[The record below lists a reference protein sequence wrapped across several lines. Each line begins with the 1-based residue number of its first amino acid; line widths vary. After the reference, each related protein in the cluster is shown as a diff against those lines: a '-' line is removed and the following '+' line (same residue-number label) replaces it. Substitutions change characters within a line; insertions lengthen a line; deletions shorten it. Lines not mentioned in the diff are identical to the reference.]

1 MATRRERTPGLQV
14 RAKISNRSSVHVRE
28 GGARRSVGSSPA
40 GHPGSRG
47 AGPVATIQAAAVPA
61 PSLACRRLGTS
72 RRYNGRVARI
82 ALDPSTAGL
91 LLVALALSGCGSQP
105 PVEPTAYL
113 APAVTV
119 APSQT
124 QPAVATVAAAP
135 TDVCVNAAIFIE
147 DLTVPDGTSVAP
159 GERLDKRWAVQNSG
173 SCDWGPGYRLVQLDS
188 GSLGG
193 RQEAALYPAR
203 AGENAVWQV
212 ELVAPEEPGEYL
224 ASWQARAPNGELFG
238 EQVFVLIEVQR

>member
-1 MATRRERTPGLQV
+1 
-14 RAKISNRSSVHVRE
+14 
-28 GGARRSVGSSPA
+28 
-40 GHPGSRG
+40 
-47 AGPVATIQAAAVPA
+47 
-61 PSLACRRLGTS
+61 
-72 RRYNGRVARI
+72 VARI

-105 PVEPTAYL
+105 LAQATAYL
-113 APAVTV
+113 APAVTL

-124 QPAVATVAAAP
+124 QPAVATIAAAP
-135 TDVCVNAAIFIE
+135 TEVCVNGASFIE
-147 DLTVPDGTSVAP
+147 DLTVPDGTSVSP

-188 GSLGG
+188 GSFVG
-193 RQEAALYPAR
+193 RQESALYPAR

>member
-1 MATRRERTPGLQV
+1 
-14 RAKISNRSSVHVRE
+14 
-28 GGARRSVGSSPA
+28 
-40 GHPGSRG
+40 
-47 AGPVATIQAAAVPA
+47 
-61 PSLACRRLGTS
+61 
-72 RRYNGRVARI
+72 
-82 ALDPSTAGL
+82 
-91 LLVALALSGCGSQP
+91 LVALALTGCGSRP

-124 QPAVATVAAAP
+124 QPAVSTVEAAP
-135 TDVCVNAAIFIE
+135 TGVCVNAAIFIE

-173 SCDWGPGYRLVQLDS
+173 SCDWGSGYRLVQVDS
-188 GSLGG
+188 GSLEG
-193 RQEAALYPAR
+193 RDESALYPAR

-212 ELVAPEEPGEYL
+212 ELVAPQEPGEYL
-224 ASWQARAPNGELFG
+224 ASWQARAPNGEFFG

>member
-1 MATRRERTPGLQV
+1 M
-14 RAKISNRSSVHVRE
+14 
-28 GGARRSVGSSPA
+28 
-40 GHPGSRG
+40 
-47 AGPVATIQAAAVPA
+47 
-61 PSLACRRLGTS
+61 
-72 RRYNGRVARI
+72 
-82 ALDPSTAGL
+82 
-91 LLVALALSGCGSQP
+91 LVALALAGCGSQP

-173 SCDWGPGYRLVQLDS
+173 SCDWGPGYRLVQADS
-188 GSLGG
+188 GSLEG
-193 RQEAALYPAR
+193 RQESALYPAR

-212 ELVAPEEPGEYL
+212 ELVAPQEPGEYL
-224 ASWQARAPNGELFG
+224 ASWQAQAPNGEFFG

>member
-1 MATRRERTPGLQV
+1 M
-14 RAKISNRSSVHVRE
+14 
-28 GGARRSVGSSPA
+28 
-40 GHPGSRG
+40 
-47 AGPVATIQAAAVPA
+47 
-61 PSLACRRLGTS
+61 
-72 RRYNGRVARI
+72 ARI
-82 ALDPSTAGL
+82 ALDPPRIGL
-91 LLVALALSGCGSQP
+91 LLVVLALWGCGAEGQ
-105 PVEPTAYL
+105 VEPTAYS

-135 TDVCVNAAIFIE
+135 TGVCVNAASFIE
-147 DLTVPDGTSVAP
+147 DLTVPDGTSVSP

-188 GSLGG
+188 GSLVG
-193 RQEAALYPAR
+193 RHESALYPAR

-212 ELVAPEEPGEYL
+212 ELIAPQEPGEYL
-224 ASWQARAPNGELFG
+224 ASWQARDPSGELFG